1 MPLCY
6 LPFLNQLTFN
16 TIKFPHKVNTMT
28 SINSL
33 PFELIDE
40 ISSHIPASSRPAA
53 RLTSRA
59 FHASIG
65 NASFQTLASFI
76 DEEEASARLHCAAAS
91 IPRRSRA
98 IWSPSCSV
106 PAALPLPKSF
116 LLAMYTAL
124 GGESWP
130 APSKKRQQLPFQL
143 RRISSW
149 GSDSSNGYSSDE
161 DEELTIP
168 GLATPEDEQISIE
181 AMAQRL
187 GRSDVYEASLRQALF
202 RYALFLSYIHQGSD
216 EPKHLWVMSSKRWA
230 EQQ

>member
-1 MPLCY
+1 
-6 LPFLNQLTFN
+6 
-16 TIKFPHKVNTMT
+16 MT

-40 ISSHIPASSRPAA
+40 ISSHIPASSRSAA

-76 DEEEASARLHCAAAS
+76 DEEKASARLHCAAAS

-124 GGESWP
+124 AGESWP
-130 APSKKRQQLPFQL
+130 VLSRKRQQLPLQL
-143 RRISSW
+143 RRMSSW
-149 GSDSSNGYSSDE
+149 SSDSSSGYSSGEDDE
-161 DEELTIP
+161 PAIP
-168 GLATPEDEQISIE
+168 GLEVPQDEDISIE
-181 AMAQRL
+181 AMAKRL
-187 GRSDVYEASLRQALF
+187 GRSDVDEASLRQALF
-202 RYALFLSYIHQGSD
+202 RYALFLSYFHQGRD
-216 EPKHLWVMSSKRWA
+216 EPKQLWVMSSKRWA

>member
-1 MPLCY
+1 
-6 LPFLNQLTFN
+6 
-16 TIKFPHKVNTMT
+16 MT
-28 SINSL
+28 SIHSL
-33 PFELIDE
+33 PFEIIDE

-53 RLTSRA
+53 RLASRA
-59 FHASIG
+59 FHTSIG

-76 DEEEASARLHCAAAS
+76 DEGEASSRLHCAAAS

-130 APSKKRQQLPFQL
+130 VPSRKGQQLPLQL

-149 GSDSSNGYSSDE
+149 SSDSSSGYSSDE
-161 DEELTIP
+161 EEEPTIAR
-168 GLATPEDEQISIE
+168 LDVPEDEEISIK
-181 AMAQRL
+181 AMAKRL
-187 GRSDVYEASLRQALF
+187 GRSDVDETSLRQALF
-202 RYALFLSYIHQGSD
+202 RYALYLSYFYQGSD
-216 EPKHLWVMSSKRWA
+216 EPKHLWVMSAKRWA
-230 EQQ
+230 GQQ